1 ISNRQSPS
9 AMLDRFT
16 THLAALD
23 LGPVRAILAVSG
35 GPDSVAL
42 LDLLLQSRESHGL
55 DLFVAHADHGISLE
69 SGDIALRVGELARVA
84 GLPFVTARLGLGPE
98 ATETEARDA
107 RYGWLRRMREAHEA
121 RWIFTAHHAD
131 DQAET
136 VLLRALGGSGPAGLA
151 GMKPIEGDVVRPLL
165 GFSRAELLGYVESRG
180 LWYWH
185 DPANEDARHLRSW
198 LRHSVMPRLKE
209 RIADVDQRLRDVG
222 RQAAADRTAWDAALD
237 VVPGLDS
244 RVEPEGASLDAE
256 ALARLDP
263 SLGAALA
270 MAWVRRAGGVLGLRH
285 GSRVVAFARESESGA
300 RLELPSGWVVERGFD
315 RLLLLRP
322 RSPTVSEVVV
332 PSETAGHLD
341 WGNWRLEWRQE
352 SAPEI
357 QMRDGMTAW
366 FVPETMLLRTWRAG
380 DRVAPIGGTGRR
392 LAVRCFQDARVP
404 RVRRTQWPVFD
415 REGTVVWIPGVCRSS
430 QLLPT
435 PGSPALRVD
444 VAPR

>member
-1 ISNRQSPS
+1 MQ
-9 AMLDRFT
+9 DRFVS
-16 THLAALD
+16 HLASLDIQPARAL
-23 LGPVRAILAVSG
+23 VAVSG

-42 LDLLLQSRESHGL
+42 LDLLLQSRESHRL
-55 DLFVAHADHGISLE
+55 DLLIAHADHGISLE
-69 SGDIALRVGELARVA
+69 SGDIAVRVGELARVA
-84 GLPFVTARLGLGPE
+84 GLPFVTARLALGPR
-98 ATETEARDA
+98 ATETEAREA
-107 RYGWLRRMREAHEA
+107 RYGWLRRMRAAHEA
-121 RWIFTAHHAD
+121 AWIFTAHHAD

-151 GMKPIEGDVVRPLL
+151 GMKPTDGNIVRPLL
-165 GFSRAELLGYVESRG
+165 GFSRAELLAYVESRG

-198 LRHSVMPRLKE
+198 LRHSVMPRLRE
-209 RIADVDQRLRDVG
+209 RITDVDQRLLDVG
-222 RQAAADRTAWDAALD
+222 RQAGADRAAWDAVLD
-237 VVPGLDS
+237 VVPGLDW
-244 RVEPEGASLDAE
+244 RLEPEGASLDAGT
-256 ALARLDP
+256 LARLDP
-263 SLGAALA
+263 SLGAALT

-300 RLELPSGWVVERGFD
+300 RLELPRGWVVERGFD

-322 RSPTVSEVVV
+322 GSPIVSAVVV
-332 PSETAGHLD
+332 PTETEGRLD

-352 SAPEI
+352 SAPPV
-357 QMRDGMTAW
+357 QLRDGMTAW
-366 FVPETMLLRTWRAG
+366 FVPEAMLLRPWRAG

-404 RVRRTQWPVFD
+404 RVQRTQWPVFD
-415 REGTVVWIPGVCRSS
+415 REGSVVWIPGVCRSS
-430 QLLPT
+430 LLLPA

>member
-1 ISNRQSPS
+1 
-9 AMLDRFT
+9 MLDHFT
-16 THLAALD
+16 THLASLG
-23 LGPVRAILAVSG
+23 LGPSRAIIAVSG

-42 LDLLLQSRESHGL
+42 LDLLLQSRESHRL
-55 DLFVAHADHGISLE
+55 DLLLAHADHGISLE
-69 SGDIALRVGELARVA
+69 SGDIAARVGELARLA
-84 GLPFVTARLGLGPE
+84 GLPFVTAQLALGPE
-98 ATETEARDA
+98 ASETEAREA
-107 RYGWLRRMREAHEA
+107 RYGWLRRMRVAHEA
-121 RWIFTAHHAD
+121 KWIFTAHHAD

-136 VLLRALGGSGPAGLA
+136 ILLRALGGSGPAGLA
-151 GMKPIEGDVVRPLL
+151 GMKPIEGDIVRPLL
-165 GFSRAELLGYVESRG
+165 GFSRAELLAYLESRG

-198 LRHSVMPRLKE
+198 LRHSVLPRLRE
-209 RIADVDQRLRDVG
+209 RITDVDQRLRDVG
-222 RQAAADRTAWDAALD
+222 RQAAVDRAAWDAVLD
-237 VVPGLDS
+237 VVPGLDW
-244 RVEPEGASLDAE
+244 RAEPEGASLDAST
-256 ALARLDP
+256 LAGLES
-263 SLGAALA
+263 SLGASLA

-300 RLELPSGWVVERGFD
+300 RLELASGWSVERGFD

-322 RSPTVSEVVV
+322 RSPEVAEVVV
-332 PSETAGHLD
+332 PQEAAGRLE
-341 WGNWRLEWRQE
+341 WGNWRLEWRPE
-352 SAPEI
+352 SAPPV

-430 QLLPT
+430 LLLPA

>member
-1 ISNRQSPS
+1 MQE
-9 AMLDRFT
+9 RFAS
-16 THLAALD
+16 HLASLD
-23 LGPVRAILAVSG
+23 IHPARAIVAVSG

-42 LDLLLQSRESHGL
+42 LDLLLQGQESHHL
-55 DLFVAHADHGISLE
+55 DLLVAHADHGISLE
-69 SGDIALRVGELARVA
+69 SGDVAARVGELARVA
-84 GLPFVTARLGLGPE
+84 GLPFVTARLGLGPG
-98 ATETEARDA
+98 ASETEAREA
-107 RYGWLRRMREAHEA
+107 RYGWLRRMREAHDA
-121 RWIFTAHHAD
+121 KWIFTAHHAD

-151 GMKPIEGDVVRPLL
+151 GMKPIEGDIVRPLL
-165 GFSRAELLGYVESRG
+165 GFSRAELMAYVESRG

-198 LRHSVMPRLKE
+198 LRHSVMPRLRD
-209 RIADVDQRLRDVG
+209 RITDVDQRLRDVG

-237 VVPGLDS
+237 VVPALDCQ
-244 RVEPEGASLDAE
+244 VEPEGASLDA
-256 ALARLDP
+256 ASLARLEP

-270 MAWVRRAGGVLGLRH
+270 MAWVRRTGGVLGLRH
-285 GSRVVAFARESESGA
+285 ASRVVAFAKRSESGA

-322 RSPTVSEVVV
+322 PSPVVAEVVL
-332 PSETAGHLD
+332 PSETTGELN

-352 SAPEI
+352 SAPQVQE
-357 QMRDGMTAW
+357 RNGMTAW

-404 RVRRTQWPVFD
+404 RMRRSQWPVLD
-415 REGTVVWIPGVCRSS
+415 REGTVIWIPGVCRSS
-430 QLLPT
+430 LLLPAA
-435 PGSPALRVD
+435 GSPALRVD

>member
-1 ISNRQSPS
+1 
-9 AMLDRFT
+9 MLDRFT
-16 THLAALD
+16 THLASLG
-23 LGPVRAILAVSG
+23 LGPVRGIIAVSG

-42 LDLLLQSRESHGL
+42 LDLLLQSRESHRV
-55 DLFVAHADHGISLE
+55 DLLVAHVDHGISLE
-69 SGDIALRVGELARVA
+69 SGDIAARVGELARVA
-84 GLPFVTARLGLGPE
+84 GLPFVTAQLALG
-98 ATETEARDA
+98 ADASETEAREA
-107 RYGWLRRMREAHEA
+107 RYGWLRRMRAAHLA
-121 RWIFTAHHAD
+121 KWIFTAHHAD

-151 GMKPIEGDVVRPLL
+151 GMKPIERDIVRPLL
-165 GFSRAELLGYVESRG
+165 GFSRAELLTYVKSRG
-180 LWYWH
+180 LWYWR
-185 DPANEDARHLRSW
+185 DPANEDSRHLRSW
-198 LRHSVMPRLKE
+198 LRHSVMPRLRE
-209 RIADVDQRLRDVG
+209 RITDVDQRLRDVG
-222 RQAAADRTAWDAALD
+222 RQAAVDRSAWDAVLD
-237 VVPGLDS
+237 VIPGLDW
-244 RVEPEGASLDAE
+244 RVEPEGASLDAGI
-256 ALARLDP
+256 LAGLDP

-285 GSRVVAFARESESGA
+285 GSRVVAFAGESESGA

-322 RSPTVSEVVV
+322 RSPEVAEVVV
-332 PSETAGHLD
+332 PPETAGHLD
-341 WGNWRLEWRQE
+341 WGNWRLDWRQE
-352 SAPEI
+352 SAPSV

-415 REGTVVWIPGVCRSS
+415 REGMVVWIPGVCRSS
-430 QLLPT
+430 LLLPA